1 MIAMIYWWVY
11 LYIYIYYICGTYT
24 DHGRRART
32 VNHKWR
38 SVAVFLACESPRSKS
53 LYHIVAR
60 IDHCNGV
67 FVLLYVV
74 VLFETIIIVIGWG
87 VGGVCV
93 RYRVYNTPPSP
104 LHFNVYHLYTLSRCF
119 YYHYHSTTPQP
130 TLYRHHRSR
139 LPPLMQQPLLG
150 TIAAAYCIRLTNA
163 QSISYLILEWIDQ
176 YYQTT

>member
-1 MIAMIYWWVY
+1 MIYWWLY
-11 LYIYIYYICGTYT
+11 LYIYIYIIYAVPIRITGGG
-24 DHGRRART
+24 HGQWIISGDRWRSFSHVRARDRRA
-32 VNHKWR
+32 
-38 SVAVFLACESPRSKS
+38 
-53 LYHIVAR
+53 YIIVAR

-119 YYHYHSTTPQP
+119 YYHYHGTTPPP
-130 TLYRHHRSR
+130 TLYRHHRSV